1 MYSYMST
8 SYHANKKIWQEWE
21 REGNGGR
28 WTNVERGEGEKQ
40 TETKYLKMT
49 NRPSTVHGIIAI
61 NFRREM
67 ALFLMY

>member
-1 MYSYMST
+1 MGKRM
-8 SYHANKKIWQEWE
+8 Q
-21 REGNGGR
+21 RGR

-40 TETKYLKMT
+40 TETKYVKMT
-49 NRPSTVHGIIAI
+49 NRPSTVHDIIAI